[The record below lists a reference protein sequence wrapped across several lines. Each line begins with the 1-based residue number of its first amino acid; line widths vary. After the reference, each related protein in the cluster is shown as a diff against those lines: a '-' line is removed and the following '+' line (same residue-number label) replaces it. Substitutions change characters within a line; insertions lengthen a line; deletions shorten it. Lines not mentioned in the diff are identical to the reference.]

1 MQGVNTV
8 DISVYPDGMKD
19 ILRQILILKQEI
31 ARIEAEFRIVGR
43 SLDSEFQDVQNLIKV
58 VEQKLEN
65 ICIFFSRSCYFF
77 EQTITDYINAE
88 EAIKCM
94 LDKIENVKYNNNLG
108 AGLNK
113 SRKEIKGCKL
123 TFSEVLNI
131 DLKVEPCKISKKEVL
146 TKYKVKPGKIEDGKN
161 ILVRAW
167 KSLG

>member
-65 ICIFFSRSCYFF
+65 ICIFFSRSGNFF

-94 LDKIENVKYNNNLG
+94 LDRIENVKYNSNLG
-108 AGLNK
+108 SGLNK
-113 SRKEIKGCKL
+113 SREKIKGSKL

-131 DLKVEPCKISKKEVL
+131 DLKVEPCKISKKEIL
-146 TKYKVKPGKIEDGKN
+146 AKYKVRPGKIEDGKN